1 MEFATFYYLDVVYHG
16 KAKHFK
22 FLIGVKMPGGTN
34 SKSENIPSVLLQ
46 LPGEGTGLQLL
57 IS

>member
-46 LPGEGTGLQLL
+46 LPGEGTA
-57 IS
+57 SNY